1 MNTIST
7 RLRRGIAAAGAVALA
22 AAALVGCATASDDS
36 GSGTGGGDELTSVG
50 LQTNW
55 ILNSTWA
62 GSFTAEEN
70 GYYADAGLDVDI
82 LTGGPNVDFMAALS
96 SGQALVAF
104 AGFTEPATLNQDG
117 GEFVIVGTLYQG
129 SPLSFISAKEDG
141 ITGPAELEGKRVGV
155 SATAMSVWEQFSS
168 VAGIDTSTVEL
179 VPITTGPE
187 ALVAGDI
194 DAYLGFSTEGP
205 ALLSSLGIEPEWFL
219 LQDYGYGYYV
229 NVYTVRQQDL
239 DDPEKRELIKS
250 LLKAD
255 LQGQLAMIE
264 DPAAAAALTVSLH
277 GDQLGLDEESELFTV
292 ESASELFYSPT
303 TREMGIGYMGGDE
316 MTVAM
321 ETLNLILGTD
331 LPLDGSGYVDMTLL
345 DEIYAEDP
353 GFGTLP

>member
-1 MNTIST
+1 MHST
-7 RLRRGIAAAGAVALA
+7 RTRFRRGLIALGVATFAAASLA
-22 AAALVGCATASDDS
+22 ACAADDS
-36 GSGTGGGDELTSVG
+36 GSAAADELTSVG

-62 GSFTAEEN
+62 GSYTADEE
-70 GYYADAGLDVDI
+70 GYYEEAGLDVDI

-96 SGQALVAF
+96 SGQALAAF

-117 GEFVIVGTLYQG
+117 GDFVVVGTLYQA
-129 SPLSFISAKEDG
+129 SPLAFISAAEDG
-141 ITGPAELEGKRVGV
+141 ITEPADLEGKRVGV
-155 SATAMSVWEQFSS
+155 STTAMSVWEQFSS

-205 ALLSSLGIEPEWFL
+205 ALLESLDIEPEWFL

-229 NVYTVRQQDL
+229 NVYTVRAADL
-239 DDPEKRELIKS
+239 DDDAKREQIKA

-255 LQGQLAMIE
+255 LEGQLAMIK
-264 DPAAAAALTVSLH
+264 DPAAAAQLTVDLH
-277 GDQLGLDEESELFTV
+277 GQELGLDYDTELFTA
-292 ESASELFYSPT
+292 ESASQLFYSPT
-303 TREMGIGYMGGDE
+303 TEEHGIGYMGGDE

-321 ETLNLILGTD
+321 ETLNMILGTD
-331 LPLDGSGYVDMTLL
+331 MPLDGSGYVDMSLL
-345 DEIYAEDP
+345 DEIRAEDP
-353 GFGTLP
+353 DFGILP